1 MESFYAI
8 IIGFGKGGKTLA
20 TYLAKNGKKVALI
33 EKSPLMYGGT
43 CINIGCI
50 PTKTLIHSAK
60 LASEKDFLAW
70 EEKKKF
76 YREAIDNKNKITS
89 FLRDKNYHNVADN
102 DNVTIFNGHGS
113 FVSENKVKVTDTKG
127 QELIIQ
133 AEYIFINTGSQS
145 IIPNI
150 KGVESENIYTSTS
163 LLELNNL
170 PDTLIIV
177 GGGYIGL
184 EFASMYASFGSK
196 VTVLEGGDKLISRED
211 RDIADAV
218 MASLQAKGVSFE
230 MNVKVT
236 SFETKDIPNDGT
248 REVRVN
254 FTQQGKELSLKADAV
269 LLATGRKPATE
280 NLNLQAAGV
289 EIDDRGAIKVNEYL
303 QSTNNR
309 IFALGDVKG
318 GAQFTYISLDDYRI
332 VVDYLFNTKKRK
344 MQDRQDI
351 VYSVFID
358 PPLSRIGLSELDAK
372 NMGLNYKVKTLAVSA
387 IPRARTIGQ
396 TDGLMKAIID
406 NNDGKILGCTLFC
419 AESSEIINIVALA
432 VKSGLSADVL
442 RNFIFTHP
450 SMSEAFNDLF
460 LI

>member
-1 MESFYAI
+1 M
-8 IIGFGKGGKTLA
+8 
-20 TYLAKNGKKVALI
+20 
-33 EKSPLMYGGT
+33 
-43 CINIGCI
+43 
-50 PTKTLIHSAK
+50 
-60 LASEKDFLAW
+60 
-70 EEKKKF
+70 
-76 YREAIDNKNKITS
+76 
-89 FLRDKNYHNVADN
+89 ADN

-269 LLATGRKPATE
+269 LLATGRKPAT
-280 NLNLQAAGV
+280 A
-289 EIDDRGAIKVNEYL
+289 Y
-303 QSTNNR
+303 
-309 IFALGDVKG
+309 
-318 GAQFTYISLDDYRI
+318 
-332 VVDYLFNTKKRK
+332 
-344 MQDRQDI
+344 
-351 VYSVFID
+351 
-358 PPLSRIGLSELDAK
+358 
-372 NMGLNYKVKTLAVSA
+372 
-387 IPRARTIGQ
+387 
-396 TDGLMKAIID
+396 
-406 NNDGKILGCTLFC
+406 
-419 AESSEIINIVALA
+419 
-432 VKSGLSADVL
+432 
-442 RNFIFTHP
+442 
-450 SMSEAFNDLF
+450 
-460 LI
+460 